1 MFDLVIKNGEI
12 IDGTGKQGFVGDI
25 GIKDGKI
32 KAIGKLDAQD
42 RPTIDA
48 EGLVVSPGFIDIHS
62 HSDFTLLSTGGREQD
77 KAGYYHRSYRELR
90 LYCCA
95 CDRRAL

>member
-12 IDGTGKQGFVGDI
+12 IDGTGKQSFVGDI

-42 RPTIDA
+42 PPTIDA
-48 EGLVVSPGFIDIHS
+48 EG
-62 HSDFTLLSTGGREQD
+62 
-77 KAGYYHRSYRELR
+77 
-90 LYCCA
+90 
-95 CDRRAL
+95 